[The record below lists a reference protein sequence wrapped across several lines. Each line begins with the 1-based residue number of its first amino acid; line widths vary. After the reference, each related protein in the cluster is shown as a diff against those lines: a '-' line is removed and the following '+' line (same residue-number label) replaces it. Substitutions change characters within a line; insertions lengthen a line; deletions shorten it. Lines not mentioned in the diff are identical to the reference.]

1 MNPHFITKPA
11 DILFSPVP
19 NSTDWII
26 RMDTG
31 YYSAILDKVIVVGKN
46 FITDLASVPRPLWWI
61 YPPSGKYDLAVVLH
75 DWLFW
80 NQLCTFEQA
89 NRVLQEA
96 MIVCGCSKFDAD
108 AFYHAVG
115 FSKGVYRKYGKMSD
129 AERETGFAKIIDG
142 QIIIEK

>member
-31 YYSAILDKVIVVGKN
+31 YYS
-46 FITDLASVPRPLWWI
+46 ASVPRPLWWI